1 MISETISVII
11 PAARMARLPQILDAL
26 VQQQVETAVLE
37 TWIVCNEDD
46 QERIS
51 PLEANVH
58 LLPVAPT
65 ANAPERRN
73 AGMAAASGN
82 IFLFLDDDCVPTPG
96 LIQRHL
102 HWQRQG
108 HPVVGGAVT
117 FPPRPYLQL
126 ADNVSA
132 FHDLLP
138 FTPAGLRP
146 YLVTANMS
154 VKRCVVDDVG
164 NMRSDLARADDLE
177 WTARFR
183 AHGYSLYFDPQAVV
197 LHLPPRHTW
206 RALWHHW
213 VSDAPDTIR
222 VRLAWSAMLRTPS
235 LAFHRAIFLWGMPF
249 VALWA
254 TQRTFNHRQTWQ
266 QYWHTLPIVYL
277 TKMAWCLSAYKHY
290 PTVER

>member
-1 MISETISVII
+1 MIEETISVII
-11 PAARMARLPQILDAL
+11 PAARTARLPQILESLAR
-26 VQQQVETAVLE
+26 QQVETAVLE

-46 QERIS
+46 QDSIPR
-51 PLEANVH
+51 LEANVH

-65 ANAPERRN
+65 AKAPERRN
-73 AGMAAASGN
+73 AGMAAAGGSV
-82 IFLFLDDDCVPTPG
+82 FLFLDDDCVPMTG

-138 FTPAGLRP
+138 FTRAGLRP

-154 VKRCVVDDVG
+154 VQRSVVNDVG
-164 NMRSDLARADDLE
+164 TMCPGLARADDLE

-183 AHGYSLYFDPQAVV
+183 AHGYSLYFDPLAVV
-197 LHLPPRHTW
+197 LHLPPRYTW
-206 RALWHHW
+206 RALWRHW

-222 VRLAWSAMLRTPS
+222 VRLTWAAMLRTPP
-235 LAFHRAIFLWGMPF
+235 LAFRRAAFLWGLPF

-266 QYWHTLPIVYL
+266 RYWHTLPIVYL

-290 PTVER
+290 PTVE